1 MKKVIEH
8 FKNNFSNTMNIQLF
22 VISVILIVCNYSLYK
37 TANIMSNLVRT
48 CSIGLVLLG
57 IVFFGKKS
65 LLYTMFLHAIAIMYF
80 NDYNNYTSFIL
91 VIICCIHNRK
101 LLKPYMLIYT
111 LGVLTCCIL
120 NKDGFERAIIHIV
133 WCVVFYLE
141 FDKASG
147 LIISLKNHNKE
158 LEEEICYL
166 RSLIKESNNL
176 NLTEDE
182 TVILSRLSKGC
193 EVKEIDEFSESTVY
207 AKLKNARERNSFLS
221 NEALIEAYKNS

>member
-1 MKKVIEH
+1 
-8 FKNNFSNTMNIQLF
+8 
-22 VISVILIVCNYSLYK
+22 
-37 TANIMSNLVRT
+37 
-48 CSIGLVLLG
+48 
-57 IVFFGKKS
+57 
-65 LLYTMFLHAIAIMYF
+65 
-80 NDYNNYTSFIL
+80 
-91 VIICCIHNRK
+91 
-101 LLKPYMLIYT
+101 MLIYT